1 MTVLAHGLGGRSDLP
16 VPLWMALY
24 GGGAAVVVSFVA
36 LGALWVTPRLSG
48 ATAGRPLP
56 ARLQFIVQARR
67 TRVALRT
74 LSLAGLV
81 ATVTVGVLGTPSS
94 ATNPAP
100 TWLYVW
106 FWVGLVPASL
116 LFGPVWRALNP
127 LRGISALLDRVIQ
140 DPSETAVRAL
150 PERLGHWPAVAS
162 LAVFLWIE
170 LVSTRPDS
178 PAVVVVFCVGYTL
191 VHVGAGLVYGR
202 RWFAHGDGFEV
213 YSTLLGHLAPVGRRA
228 DGRIVLR
235 NPLDGL
241 AALRVDASRMAV
253 VCLLLGS
260 TAFDGLSRT
269 SWWEEVS
276 ARFIQSPPLYIL
288 LGTAGLAG
296 AVGLVVLTFVLGARL
311 AATLGAGTRLGDDGR
326 SLPCR
331 FAHSLVPIA
340 TGYTVAHYFSLLV
353 FEGQKGYILASDP
366 LGTGA
371 NLFGTAN
378 WAIDYQAVSLSTI
391 AWVQVLAIVVG
402 HVVGVVVT
410 HDRAVG
416 LFAPGDRTRAQ
427 YPLLAV
433 MVFYTCAG
441 IGLLLGA

>member
-1 MTVLAHGLGGRSDLP
+1 MVLAHGLGGRSDLP
-16 VPLWMALY
+16 IPVWMALY
-24 GGGAAVVVSFVA
+24 GGAAAVVVAFVA

-56 ARLQFIVQARR
+56 ARLQLIVQARP
-67 TRVALRT
+67 TRLALRT
-74 LSLAGLV
+74 LSLAALV
-81 ATVTVGVLGTPSS
+81 ATVLVGAFGTASS
-94 ATNPAP
+94 GTNPAP
-100 TWLYVW
+100 TWLYIW

-116 LFGPVWRALNP
+116 LFGPVWHALNP
-127 LRGISALLDRVIQ
+127 LRGISGLLDRVVR
-140 DPSETAVRAL
+140 DPSETAVRPL

-162 LAVFLWIE
+162 LAVFVWIE
-170 LVSTRPDS
+170 LVYTRPDS
-178 PAVVVVFCVGYTL
+178 PAVVVVFCVGYSL
-191 VHVGAGLVYGR
+191 VHVAAGVVYGR

-241 AALRVDASRMAV
+241 AALRPDTSLMAV
-253 VCLLLGS
+253 VAVLLGS

-269 SWWEEVS
+269 SWWEDLSSRLV
-276 ARFIQSPPLYIL
+276 QSPPLYLL

-296 AVGLVVLTFVLGARL
+296 AVALVVLTFVLGARL
-311 AATLGAGTRLGDDGR
+311 AATLAGHTRLGNNR
-326 SLPCR
+326 RTLPCR

-371 NLFGTAN
+371 DLFGTAN
-378 WAIDYQAVSLSTI
+378 WAVDYQVFSLSTI

-402 HVVGVVVT
+402 HVVGVVAA

-416 LFAPGDRTRAQ
+416 LFATGDRTRAQ

-433 MVFYTCAG
+433 MVLYTCAG